1 MFGFHV
7 VSKTALSVSEAVKY
21 GFLAWGLLA
30 LSMGIIFLVVLIL
43 NKIAN
48 KKKEDGRE

>member
-7 VSKTALSVSEAVKY
+7 TSNTVQSVGEAVKY

-30 LSMGIIFLVVLIL
+30 LSMGIICLVVIIL
-43 NKIAN
+43 NKLTN
-48 KKKEDGRE
+48 KKKKDDK

>member
-7 VSKTALSVSEAVKY
+7 TSNAAKSVAEAVQY

-30 LSMGIIFLVVLIL
+30 LSMGIICLVVVVL
-43 NKIAN
+43 NKLTN
-48 KKKEDGRE
+48 KKKEDK

>member
-7 VSKTALSVSEAVKY
+7 VSSEAYSVMEAVKY

-30 LSMGIIFLVVLIL
+30 LSMGIIFVVVLAL

-48 KKKEDGRE
+48 KKK

>member
-7 VSKTALSVSEAVKY
+7 TSNEIVSVAEAVKF

-30 LSMGIIFLVVLIL
+30 LSMGIICLVVIIL
-43 NKIAN
+43 NKATN
-48 KKKEDGRE
+48 KKKKDDK

>member
-7 VSKTALSVSEAVKY
+7 TSNAVQSVSEAVKY

-30 LSMGIIFLVVLIL
+30 LSMGIICLVVIIL
-43 NKIAN
+43 NKLTN
-48 KKKEDGRE
+48 KKKKDDK

>member
-7 VSKTALSVSEAVKY
+7 TSNAVQSVAEAVKY

-30 LSMGIIFLVVLIL
+30 LSMGIICLVVIIL
-43 NKIAN
+43 NKLTN
-48 KKKEDGRE
+48 KKKKDDK